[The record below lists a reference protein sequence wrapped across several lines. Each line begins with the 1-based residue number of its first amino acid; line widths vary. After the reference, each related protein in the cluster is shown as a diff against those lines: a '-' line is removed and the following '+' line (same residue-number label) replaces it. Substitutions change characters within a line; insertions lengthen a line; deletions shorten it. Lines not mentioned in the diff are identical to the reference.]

1 MPARGPYAK
10 GKARRAE
17 ILTAAVE
24 VIAQQG
30 YSKATVKE
38 LADAVGISQN
48 GLLHYFGSKDALF
61 AEILR
66 HRDEM
71 SASEIS
77 VDEHDFSNE
86 LVDAIL
92 YAVAEE
98 TESPGMAQLML
109 RMAGEAT
116 ESDHLAHDFLRNRY
130 QAIRSIVEKAVNQR
144 KDLGQVPPEVDAST
158 VASLVYASWD
168 GLRIQWMYD
177 KSIDVRE
184 HMAYLL
190 RHLGLI
196 SGAHE
201 APTPNQ

>member
-71 SASEIS
+71 NAAEIS
-77 VDEHDFSNE
+77 VDEHDFSDE

-92 YAVAEE
+92 YAVTEE

-116 ESDHLAHDFLRNRY
+116 EPDHLAHDFLRKRY
-130 QAIRSIVEKAVNQR
+130 QVIRAIVEKAVNQR
-144 KDLGQVPPEVDAST
+144 KGRGQVAPEVDAST

-184 HMAYLL
+184 RMTYLL

-196 SGAHE
+196 GDAHE
-201 APTPNQ
+201 EPAPKH

>member
-71 SASEIS
+71 NASEIS
-77 VDEHDFSNE
+77 VDEHDFSDE

-98 TESPGMAQLML
+98 TDSPGMAQLML

-116 ESDHLAHDFLRNRY
+116 EPDHLAHDFLRNRY
-130 QAIRSIVEKAVNQR
+130 QAIRAIVEKAVNQR
-144 KDLGQVPPEVDAST
+144 KGRGQVAPEVDAST

-177 KSIDVRE
+177 NSIDVRE
-184 HMAYLL
+184 HMTYLL

-196 SGAHE
+196 GDAHE
-201 APTPNQ
+201 APTPKQ